1 MTQKSSY
8 IKTQLSRLEN
18 QNGDGLKPS
27 VQLYGAVSGK
37 THQLSVSP
45 TQLDAISAVLMM
57 DDSGDEASASAQEN
71 VGNAIAQMLGLK
83 TGADGRY
90 VTNRGAKT
98 ARGLGATVLQT
109 MAESL
114 KSTAES

>member
-57 DDSGDEASASAQEN
+57 DDSDDEASA
-71 VGNAIAQMLGLK
+71 
-83 TGADGRY
+83 
-90 VTNRGAKT
+90 
-98 ARGLGATVLQT
+98 
-109 MAESL
+109 
-114 KSTAES
+114 

>member
-1 MTQKSSY
+1 MTQKTSY

-90 VTNRGAKT
+90 VTNRGTKT
-98 ARGLGATVLQT
+98 ARGLGATVLQMLADT
-109 MAESL
+109 T
-114 KSTAES
+114 KSDA

>member
-8 IKTQLSRLEN
+8 IETQLSRLEN

-57 DDSGDEASASAQEN
+57 DDSGDEASASAQES
-71 VGNAIAQMLGLK
+71 VGNAIAQTLGLK
-83 TGADGRY
+83 KGVDGRY
-90 VTNRGAKT
+90 MTDVGCKT
-98 ARGLGATVLQT
+98 ARGIGATVLQT
-109 MAESL
+109 LADAI
-114 KSTAES
+114 KSDA